1 MRTIPD
7 RVIPI
12 RSRSLSTKRIDSPTL
27 PQSPVDSA
35 GRPGLQECGPTCAT
49 AHSKATS
56 RFLRV
61 IRLRRTRSGWRRKTT
76 APERF
81 TGRHRRQNARF
92 DFALNFVDPAKAHP
106 VGDFRRKTEIV
117 RTRFPEQKGRDAA
130 LRMTTS
136 LYARWK
142 PGRGQAR
149 FCAREKDAGLK
160 PGATL
165 KAKEKADFS

>member
-1 MRTIPD
+1 
-7 RVIPI
+7 
-12 RSRSLSTKRIDSPTL
+12 
-27 PQSPVDSA
+27 
-35 GRPGLQECGPTCAT
+35 
-49 AHSKATS
+49 
-56 RFLRV
+56 
-61 IRLRRTRSGWRRKTT
+61 
-76 APERF
+76 
-81 TGRHRRQNARF
+81 
-92 DFALNFVDPAKAHP
+92 LNFVDPAKAHP

-165 KAKEKADFS
+165 KAKRKSRFLVAMLLRMTTKTNERESPRAPQQRRAPWATQRQDPPFRKVRHPKKPVGASGQAGQEGWAREKAKQIARRYAPRDDSV